1 MITIENAAGRQTM
14 RDNDNGDGAADVDAA
29 FGQTLGVII
38 DSHPDTPARRQA
50 IEMVIAT
57 HARVQQLL
65 HTTPWGANEGVGGL
79 WLKYKLH

>member
-1 MITIENAAGRQTM
+1 M

-29 FGQTLGVII
+29 FGQTLAAIL
-38 DSHPDTPARRQA
+38 DSRPDTPARRQA

-65 HTTPWGANEGVGGL
+65 HTAPWGANEGVTAP
-79 WLKYKLH
+79 WLKHKFH